1 MFHCIQL
8 WQAPQGHKETLP
20 CLSDE
25 QKHKPARFGS
35 ACTEFRVWSM
45 PQMTARGLG

>member
-1 MFHCIQL
+1 MFHCIPPR
-8 WQAPQGHKETLP
+8 QAPQGHKETLP

-25 QKHKPARFGS
+25 QKYKPARFGS
-35 ACTEFRVWSM
+35 ACTEFRVRSV